1 MRVSMLAFALA
12 LVFVALAAAGCGGE
26 SAEGQKLAAIDAAR
40 EAYEEEAADG
50 RDFSEGPCIA
60 DPLPE
65 PRDDWVVV
73 VVREPR
79 EEDENAAERC
89 DAYREGRA
97 EHAVELDE
105 FGHIVRAQ

>member
-1 MRVSMLAFALA
+1 MRLVALALA
-12 LVFVALAAAGCGGE
+12 LVVALAAAGCGGE
-26 SAEGQKLAAIDAAR
+26 SAEEEKLAAIDAAR
-40 EAYEEEAADG
+40 GAYEDEAGD
-50 RDFSEGPCIA
+50 REDFSDGPCIA

-89 DAYREGRA
+89 SAYREGRA
-97 EHAVELDE
+97 EHFVELDE